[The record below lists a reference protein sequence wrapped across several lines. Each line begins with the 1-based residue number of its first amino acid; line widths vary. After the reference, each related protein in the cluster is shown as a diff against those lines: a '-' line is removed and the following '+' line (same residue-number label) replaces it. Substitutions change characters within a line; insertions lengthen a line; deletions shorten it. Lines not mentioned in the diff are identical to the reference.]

1 MLCKQG
7 TMTEEQFCTLMEGAF
22 SPEANV
28 SLFYYLED
36 AEAEAEELV
45 WGKTVDRDSLLSVWK
60 ELEREEIVQN
70 FYNSQP
76 LQAFRVVEHRVNL
89 DERGEFRASF
99 IEHTLHGD
107 MKWIADYTEIEQA
120 EMALWGHKPDDL
132 RAMLYHV
139 TGRMFYDGE
148 IVTSEWKAEKALC
161 EIRQDFYHEAMQQ
174 LEYLTDVIR
183 VEQPQERD
191 CTFLVQFGDL
201 PSELRLD

>member
-28 SLFYYLED
+28 ALLHYLED
-36 AEAEAEELV
+36 AEAEAAELV
-45 WGKTVDRDSLLSVWK
+45 WGETVDRNSLLSVWK
-60 ELEREEIVQN
+60 ELDREAIVEA
-70 FYNSQP
+70 FYNSQS
-76 LQAFRVVEHRVNL
+76 LQAPRVVEHRVDL

-99 IEHTLHGD
+99 IEHTFHGD
-107 MKWIADYTEIEQA
+107 MKWIADYTEIERA

-139 TGRMFYDGE
+139 AGRMFLEDE
-148 IVTSEWKAEKALC
+148 IVTSERKAEKALSD
-161 EIRQDFYHEAMQQ
+161 IRRDCYHEAMQR

-191 CTFLVQFGDL
+191 CTFLVQFGEL
-201 PSELRLD
+201 PSESRLD